1 MNKYGF
7 RIRTRSGGMVEN
19 LQVHARDRA
28 EAEGKIHQIYR
39 HCEILECQEV
49 TPTLKKEGLD
59 LEDVIALINKQDSD
73 SGQPSASG
81 DQSKQKQDEI
91 EG

>member
-7 RIRTRSGGMVEN
+7 KIRTRGGSLVEN

-28 EAEGKIHQIYR
+28 EAEGKIGQIYH

-59 LEDVIALINKQDSD
+59 LEDVISLINKQED
-73 SGQPSASG
+73 
-81 DQSKQKQDEI
+81 K
-91 EG
+91 

>member
-7 RIRTRSGGMVEN
+7 RIRTRTGMTVDN
-19 LQVHARDRA
+19 LQVQAPDRA
-28 EAEGKIHQIYR
+28 EAERKIHQIYQ

-59 LEDVIALINKQDSD
+59 LDDVIALINKQEEK
-73 SGQPSASG
+73 P
-81 DQSKQKQDEI
+81 
-91 EG
+91 